1 MYLQHY
7 GLRELPF
14 SLTPDTSFFFGYGHY
29 RDAYNTL
36 TIALQNGEGFIKVTG
51 EVGTGKTLLCRKLL
65 NSLGDDYATA
75 YIPNPYL
82 TPSALV
88 MAVAY
93 ELGIE
98 INTKEGPHRALKQ
111 ITQRLIEL
119 GNEGKKVVLCIDE
132 AQAMPEQTM
141 ETLRLITNLET
152 EKRKLLHVVLFGQP
166 ELDERLAQK
175 SARQLRQR
183 ITFSYTLQPIDGEG
197 IAAYLQHRLLVAGGN
212 GEVGFDNNAVQ
223 QLYRGSGGFPRLIN
237 VLAHKALMLG
247 YGQGV
252 KRIGAAQVKAAI
264 ADTEGAQ
271 KGVSTRGTNG
281 VQRHALS
288 TVLTLAL
295 LLVVGYQLLPSV
307 NEAAPTPV
315 VTNDMAE
322 TPASA
327 GNNEQPT
334 PQVAEINTPPTN
346 NTIASTEQEAAAHSA
361 NLAAPEISGV
371 TPAHLSGSWEAQQ
384 LLVHGSALPADARV
398 IVSWDGREKLLP
410 PERVEWLDSNTLR
423 ITLTTGV
430 RSEPWQLQLVQH
442 DGQRSA
448 PVSFD
453 VVAPMS
459 NRQLET
465 TR

>member
-36 TIALQNGEGFIKVTG
+36 LVALQNGEGFIKVTG

-65 NSLGDDYATA
+65 NSLGDDYTTA

-88 MAVAY
+88 MAVAD
-93 ELGIE
+93 ELDIT
-98 INTKEGPHRALKQ
+98 INSKEGPHRALKA

-132 AQAMPEQTM
+132 VQAMPEQTM

-166 ELDERLAQK
+166 ELDERLAQQ

-183 ITFSYTLQPIDGEG
+183 ITFSYTLQPIDSEG

-212 GEVGFDNNAVQ
+212 GELHFDKEAIR

-237 VLAHKALMLG
+237 ILAHKSLMLG

-252 KRIGAAQVKAAI
+252 KHIGAAQVKAAI
-264 ADTEGAQ
+264 ADTEGAH
-271 KGVSTRGTNG
+271 KKASTRAPGI
-281 VQRHALS
+281 QRHALS
-288 TVLTLAL
+288 VALAL
-295 LLVVGYQLLPSV
+295 SLVLAVGYQLLPTTQ
-307 NEAAPTPV
+307 TPV
-315 VTNDMAE
+315 PRAVAATITMSADSDVVPLPARKEDITAE
-322 TPASA
+322 QSDTDPDPELETETEARTA
-327 GNNEQPT
+327 AQDT
-334 PQVAEINTPPTN
+334 PQ
-346 NTIASTEQEAAAHSA
+346 
-361 NLAAPEISGV
+361 LSGV
-371 TPAHLSGSWEAQQ
+371 TPGHLSGSWEPQQ
-384 LLVHGSALPADARV
+384 ILLHGTELPTDARV
-398 IVSWDGREKLLP
+398 LVGWDGREKLLP
-410 PERVEWLDSNTLR
+410 AERVAWLDSNTLR

-430 RSEPWQLQLVQH
+430 SSGSWQLQLVH
-442 DGQRSA
+442 YDGRRSA
-448 PVSFD
+448 AVGFE
-453 VVAPMS
+453 VIAP
-459 NRQLET
+459 NE
-465 TR
+465 